1 MNMSDV
7 ATWGQLISSAAVLV
21 TLVYLSI
28 QTKQTAI
35 LLKSESR
42 QSMIELDQ
50 QLLTAAEANPDIFL
64 DLVSEDE
71 LSPGSKIRVFSS
83 LARGLRAREFLWFQ
97 YSNGVLD
104 EPAWQSYQKAILVL
118 LCNKRTRDLWA
129 VIRPEFDPGFAELVD
144 QLIEG
149 QPYTDFWTRVLAVE

>member
-83 LARGLRAREFLWFQ
+83 LARGLRARVPVVSIQ
-97 YSNGVLD
+97 
-104 EPAWQSYQKAILVL
+104 
-118 LCNKRTRDLWA
+118 
-129 VIRPEFDPGFAELVD
+129 
-144 QLIEG
+144 
-149 QPYTDFWTRVLAVE
+149 